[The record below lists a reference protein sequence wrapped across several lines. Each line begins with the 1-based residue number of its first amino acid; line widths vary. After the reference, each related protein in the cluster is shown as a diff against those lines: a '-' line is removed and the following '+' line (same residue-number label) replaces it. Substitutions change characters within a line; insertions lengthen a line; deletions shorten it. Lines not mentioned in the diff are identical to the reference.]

1 MGGIKLQR
9 PFVTLCIF
17 LFIGI
22 MVSYSFSHFISI
34 YYVIFFALLALVSL
48 LVYEKAFNILFLFTV
63 VALGVY
69 LYGQSIIGDKLLET
83 FTSDSIIR
91 VKILKEANF
100 KKGYSEHEAEIIN
113 IFADKKS
120 KGIKVGQK
128 AQLNI
133 FQSSTED
140 FTLAVGDIIEIKNAN
155 IKKLMKDY
163 EKDKIN
169 GYELFLKSRGLE
181 YILNVNIGNITKTDI
196 NLKCLNIPNK
206 SYRAKIY
213 LEDFLDST
221 LDFENSDILKSII
234 FGNQG
239 YLSNDKLDMFS
250 KTGTAHIMAVS
261 GLHVGLMVIVIDRF
275 LKLMKMGRN
284 KRLYLTM
291 FILIFYGY
299 MVYFPISIVR
309 AGAMYFLYVAAYFLE
324 RRYDSINALFFIGF
338 ILLIYRPMTIFSIS
352 FQLSFMAT
360 LSILLLSPILNE
372 KLNKIT
378 GPLSS
383 LLSVTLAA
391 QIGTLPI
398 MAYHFNQVS
407 LISLLTNLLII
418 PIISP
423 MLSIAFFS
431 ILIGAVSFRLGFFIN
446 KITNHLLNYINW
458 ITMKCS
464 AVPYGNFKVDEIK
477 PIYIFSYYI
486 VLGAICFLL
495 YKRGCLKKER
505 LVKVYEL

>member
-1 MGGIKLQR
+1 
-9 PFVTLCIF
+9 
-17 LFIGI
+17 
-22 MVSYSFSHFISI
+22 
-34 YYVIFFALLALVSL
+34 
-48 LVYEKAFNILFLFTV
+48 
-63 VALGVY
+63 
-69 LYGQSIIGDKLLET
+69 
-83 FTSDSIIR
+83 
-91 VKILKEANF
+91 
-100 KKGYSEHEAEIIN
+100 
-113 IFADKKS
+113 
-120 KGIKVGQK
+120 
-128 AQLNI
+128 
-133 FQSSTED
+133 
-140 FTLAVGDIIEIKNAN
+140 
-155 IKKLMKDY
+155 
-163 EKDKIN
+163 
-169 GYELFLKSRGLE
+169 
-181 YILNVNIGNITKTDI
+181 
-196 NLKCLNIPNK
+196 
-206 SYRAKIY
+206 
-213 LEDFLDST
+213 
-221 LDFENSDILKSII
+221 
-234 FGNQG
+234 
-239 YLSNDKLDMFS
+239 
-250 KTGTAHIMAVS
+250 
-261 GLHVGLMVIVIDRF
+261 
-275 LKLMKMGRN
+275 MGRN

>member
-169 GYELFLKSRGLE
+169 G
-181 YILNVNIGNITKTDI
+181 
-196 NLKCLNIPNK
+196 
-206 SYRAKIY
+206 
-213 LEDFLDST
+213 
-221 LDFENSDILKSII
+221 
-234 FGNQG
+234 
-239 YLSNDKLDMFS
+239 
-250 KTGTAHIMAVS
+250 
-261 GLHVGLMVIVIDRF
+261 
-275 LKLMKMGRN
+275 
-284 KRLYLTM
+284 
-291 FILIFYGY
+291 
-299 MVYFPISIVR
+299 
-309 AGAMYFLYVAAYFLE
+309 
-324 RRYDSINALFFIGF
+324 
-338 ILLIYRPMTIFSIS
+338 
-352 FQLSFMAT
+352 
-360 LSILLLSPILNE
+360 
-372 KLNKIT
+372 
-378 GPLSS
+378 
-383 LLSVTLAA
+383 
-391 QIGTLPI
+391 
-398 MAYHFNQVS
+398 
-407 LISLLTNLLII
+407 
-418 PIISP
+418 
-423 MLSIAFFS
+423 
-431 ILIGAVSFRLGFFIN
+431 
-446 KITNHLLNYINW
+446 
-458 ITMKCS
+458 
-464 AVPYGNFKVDEIK
+464 
-477 PIYIFSYYI
+477 
-486 VLGAICFLL
+486 
-495 YKRGCLKKER
+495 
-505 LVKVYEL
+505 